1 LRRIADAPR
10 RPLPITAFDEERR
23 VAEMSSERPF
33 ALPRFSA
40 SAAYR
45 PVDRF

>member
-1 LRRIADAPR
+1 LRWVADAPR

-23 VAEMSSERPF
+23 AAEMSNERPF
-33 ALPRFSA
+33 ALLGFSA

-45 PVDRF
+45 PADRF